1 LGTTHEMKDLRDT
14 FDCLYEYIHRSAYS
28 EHLDFTY
35 TTMNLSDLTNHTTD
49 FSLHF
54 PVIESKKSTKSS
66 LLFDEGDIIKTPP
79 YLGCLTRL
87 FHEN

>member
-1 LGTTHEMKDLRDT
+1 MKDLRDT